1 MLQLILLCM
10 SRANAKL
17 ANVNVRTSNVANN
30 FTLIF
35 PEFEFLKLNILKVL
49 QIKLL
54 YLISYKYINIALF
67 LHFYR
72 LLSIYVFFNK
82 YYKLLKFVKS
92 AYGNTKHKIIFKKI
106 TFL

>member
-1 MLQLILLCM
+1 MN
-10 SRANAKL
+10 RTKAKL
-17 ANVNVRTSNVANN
+17 ANVKVSTNNVANS

-35 PEFEFLKLNILKVL
+35 PEFEFLKLNIPKVL

-72 LLSIYVFFNK
+72 LLSIYVFL
-82 YYKLLKFVKS
+82 YIY
-92 AYGNTKHKIIFKKI
+92 
-106 TFL
+106 